1 MSGGEQHRFE
11 MPGVEPPPAINPHA
25 RRVAPYRPTV
35 DELWNRLQDRD
46 RSALSLAITWLES
59 THPRDQDDIAQILD
73 RAQSGDARSLRLG
86 ITGVPGSGKSTL
98 IESLGLQFLS
108 DPEVDLAVL
117 AIDPSSPISGGSI
130 LGDKSRM
137 VQLSRHPRAFV
148 RPSPSRGTLGGV
160 GGFTHEAIALCEAA
174 GKNLIIVETVG
185 VGQSEATVRD
195 MVDVFLL
202 LMLTGAGD
210 DLQGMKR
217 GVLELADILAVTKAD
232 GENKVRAGVV
242 CQQLRGTLGFFMP
255 LSPHWSTQVETV
267 SVHDPASVSQLRDRI
282 RECETILRG
291 AGEFD
296 ARRATQRVRFALQSM
311 ETLWQREFMG
321 DDNREELLGQVRRN
335 ELTPRRAAQRW
346 WDSVRK
352 Q

>member
-25 RRVAPYRPTV
+25 RRVAPTRPSV
-35 DELWNRLQDRD
+35 DDLRKRLQEQD

-59 THPRDQDDIAQILD
+59 THPRDQEDVTQLLD
-73 RAQSGDARSLRLG
+73 RAHSARPRSLRIG

-117 AIDPSSPISGGSI
+117 AVDPSSPISGGSI

-137 VQLSRHPRAFV
+137 VQLARHPRAFV

-160 GGFTHEAIALCEAA
+160 GGFTHEAITLCEAA

-232 GENKVRAGVV
+232 GENKVRASVV
-242 CQQLRGTLGFFMP
+242 CQQLRGTLGFFTP
-255 LSPHWSTQVETV
+255 LSRHWSPVVETV
-267 SVHDPASVSQLRDRI
+267 SVQDPPSVSLLQERI
-282 RECETILRG
+282 RECEAALLG
-291 AGEFD
+291 SGELET
-296 ARRATQRVRFALQSM
+296 RRADQRERFALQSM
-311 ETLWQREFMG
+311 ETLWQREFL
-321 DDNREELLGQVRRN
+321 DDDLRGQLLSQVRKN
-335 ELTPRRAAQRW
+335 ELTPRRAARLW
-346 WDSVRK
+346 WEAVKKS
-352 Q
+352 